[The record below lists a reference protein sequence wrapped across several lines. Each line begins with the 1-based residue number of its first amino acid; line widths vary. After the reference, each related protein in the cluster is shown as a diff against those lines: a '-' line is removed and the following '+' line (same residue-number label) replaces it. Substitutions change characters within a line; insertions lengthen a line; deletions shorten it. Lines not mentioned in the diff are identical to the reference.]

1 MTLGWQDFR
10 FYDDYEIIM
19 YAADKNYKDFFI
31 TYQNVVEL
39 DGNFH
44 EPKFNIEGDGIGVF
58 GSIIAD
64 TVSCRVIR

>member
-19 YAADKNYKDFFI
+19 YAADKNYKDFHI
-31 TYQNVVEL
+31 TYRNVMEL

-64 TVSCRVIR
+64 TVRCRVIQ